1 MSERRGL
8 AGARRLSSITSSPAD
23 IDDDS
28 AGTSSAVTAA
38 GKTSA
43 ASHRQRRCLWLPIG
57 LIEAIRAL
65 GWQNRDA
72 LLVGMDLGG
81 GDLRA
86 GQIPPCPRRRLGERS
101 SSWTVRMTPEAWQ
114 RLERLAAARDKS
126 VSDTASTLLAAVPDI
141 RREAGLDRD

>member
-8 AGARRLSSITSSPAD
+8 TGARRLSSIANDPPDSGADGPAAT
-23 IDDDS
+23 
-28 AGTSSAVTAA
+28 AGTATAA
-38 GKTSA
+38 A
-43 ASHRQRRCLWLPIG
+43 RRQRRCLWLPIG

-86 GQIPPCPRRRLGERS
+86 GQIPPCPRTRLGERS

-141 RREAGLDRD
+141 RREAGLDND